1 MGDCSVTIDPTSWSG
16 QVSAGTAGA
25 VPVREVVMV
34 VQASAGALREILV
47 VLALGIA
54 GLLLAMLAAFT
65 PWYGPTTTPS
75 RPEIV
80 EMHAPAKPPPGQPLP
95 GTVAG

>member
-1 MGDCSVTIDPTSWSG
+1 
-16 QVSAGTAGA
+16 
-25 VPVREVVMV
+25 MV
-34 VQASAGALREILV
+34 VQASAGGLREMLV

-65 PWYGPTTTPS
+65 PWYGPTTTPA

-80 EMHAPAKPPPGQPLP
+80 EMHAPVKPPPGQQLT
-95 GTVAG
+95 GAVAG

>member
-1 MGDCSVTIDPTSWSG
+1 
-16 QVSAGTAGA
+16 
-25 VPVREVVMV
+25 MV
-34 VQASAGALREILV
+34 VQVGAGALREILV

-65 PWYGPTTTPS
+65 PWYGSTTTPA

-80 EMHAPAKPPPGQPLP
+80 EMHAPVKPPPGPQLT
-95 GTVAG
+95 GMVAG